1 MTNPNRVQ
9 LHIVSCHSLSDEA
22 FVQEPTLGTKSRL
35 WPTCRVRP
43 VLLEASISQA
53 FASSRILEPVR
64 RQLAARRLFS
74 FGSLVGMTRDEI
86 FEGTPSVFKVRQAFV
101 AELEA
106 LGFVFSRTPLPVRP
120 WRRWTL
126 SPQRRSHDLEV
137 PFCDQSQT

>member
-9 LHIVSCHSLSDEA
+9 LHIVSCHSLSGEA
-22 FVQEPTLGTKSRL
+22 FVQEPTLDTKSRL
-35 WPTCRVRP
+35 WPTCRVEP

-64 RQLAARRLFS
+64 RQLAVRGLFS
-74 FGSLVGMTRDEI
+74 FGYLVGMSRDEI
-86 FEGTPSVFKVRQAFV
+86 FKGTPSVFKVRQAFI

-120 WRRWTL
+120 WRRWSL
-126 SPQRRSHDLEV
+126 SAHRRSHDLEMPV
-137 PFCDQSQT
+137 CDQSPT